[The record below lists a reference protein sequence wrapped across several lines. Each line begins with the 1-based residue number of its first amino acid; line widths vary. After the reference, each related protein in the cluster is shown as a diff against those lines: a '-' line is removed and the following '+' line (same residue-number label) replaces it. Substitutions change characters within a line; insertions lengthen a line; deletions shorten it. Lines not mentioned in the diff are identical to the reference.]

1 MNGHPLVSIVLP
13 TFNREKTLA
22 KAIESALSQT
32 YKDFELLAV
41 DDASQDKTQSI
52 LLEYARKDARI
63 VGIRNE
69 KNMGLVRSLNKGV
82 QHAKGAYIARLDDDD
97 FWLDPQ
103 KLEKQVAFF
112 QGHPECVLTGG
123 GQVRVD
129 ENGKEIA
136 RLVFPETDEAIRN
149 RMLFNNPF
157 SHTSVLFRK
166 DAWEK
171 AGGYDESLIFSE
183 DWDLWM
189 KLARVGMCYNFQ
201 EYFVCYL
208 EGSQNRSREHEVR
221 DALLNMRLR
230 ARYRRDFP
238 NFGKAFL
245 FGCLALV
252 FSFTP
257 FHSRVRTLW
266 RNLI

>member
-1 MNGHPLVSIVLP
+1 MNGHSLVSIILP

-22 KAIESALSQT
+22 RAIESALGQT

-52 LLEYARKDARI
+52 LLEYARKDARV

-69 KNMGLVRSLNKGV
+69 KNSGLVRSLNKGV
-82 QHAKGAYIARLDDDD
+82 QYAKGAYIARLDDDD
-97 FWLDPQ
+97 FWLDPR

-129 ENGKEIA
+129 EKGKEIA
-136 RLVFPETDEAIRN
+136 RLMFPETNEEIRS

-171 AGGYDESLIFSE
+171 VGGYDESLIFSE

-189 KLARVGMCYNFQ
+189 KLALLGTCHNFQ

-208 EGSQNRSREHEVR
+208 EGGQNRSKEHEVR

-230 ARYRRDFP
+230 VRYRRSFP
-238 NFGKAFL
+238 NFFWAFL
-245 FGCLALV
+245 FGCAALMFALV
-252 FSFTP
+252 P
-257 FHSRVRTLW
+257 FHSNIRALW
-266 RNLI
+266 RNLL

>member
-1 MNGHPLVSIVLP
+1 MNGHPLVSIILP

-32 YKDFELLAV
+32 YRDFELLVV

-52 LLEYARKDARI
+52 LLEYARKDVRI

-69 KNMGLVRSLNKGV
+69 KNSGLVRSLNKGV
-82 QHAKGAYIARLDDDD
+82 QCAKGAYIARLDDDD
-97 FWLDPQ
+97 FWLDPR

-112 QGHPECVLTGG
+112 EKHPKCVLTGG

-129 ENGKEIA
+129 EKGKEIT
-136 RLVFPETDEAIRN
+136 RLMFPETDEEIRS
-149 RMLFNNPF
+149 RMLFTNPF

-171 AGGYDESLIFSE
+171 AGRYDETLIFSE

-189 KLARVGMCYNFQ
+189 KLASVGTCYNFQ

-208 EGSQNRSREHEVR
+208 EGSQNRSKEHEVR

-230 ARYRRDFP
+230 VRYRRSFP
-238 NFGKAFL
+238 NFLGAFL
-245 FGCLALV
+245 FGCLAFMFALA
-252 FSFTP
+252 P
-257 FHSRVRTLW
+257 FHSKARTLW